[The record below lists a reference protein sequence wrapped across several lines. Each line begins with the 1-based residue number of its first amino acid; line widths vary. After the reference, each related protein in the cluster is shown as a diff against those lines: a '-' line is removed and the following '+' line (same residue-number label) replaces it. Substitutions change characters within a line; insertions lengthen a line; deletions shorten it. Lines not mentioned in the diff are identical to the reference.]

1 MVVLLALHA
10 VLGLAGLAWGARLG
24 RRGLLIGVLG
34 PLAAGVWL
42 LIQLPDVLDGEP
54 VTESIEWVPAL
65 GLDLDLRLDA
75 FAALMVALVAGIGV
89 AVYAYALS
97 YFPPQR
103 AGLGRLV
110 ALLTLFA
117 GSMLGLGPGRQP
129 ARALRLLGADDDHV
143 VPADRQQPHRWTC
156 SCGSTPGA
164 A

>member
-54 VTESIEWVPAL
+54 VTESVEWVPAL
-65 GLDLDLRLDA
+65 GMNLDLRLDG

-89 AVYAYALS
+89 AVYAYAVS
-97 YFPPQR
+97 YFPPGAPVS
-103 AGLGRLV
+103 AGWWRC
-110 ALLTLFA
+110 
-117 GSMLGLGPGRQP
+117 SRCSP
-129 ARALRLLGADDDHV
+129 AR
-143 VPADRQQPHRWTC
+143 C
-156 SCGSTPGA
+156 SGSSWPTT
-164 A
+164 